1 MRESVSHPHSRL
13 FWIALLAVGS
23 LTVLTGIAV
32 LVALMN
38 PESIRNVPTVALVC
52 VLILLCVPAPVLLL
66 ERSDR
71 KAAQRQIKLEHE
83 STHPP
88 REAVLHAS
96 HQSEASAHRTHRSHH
111 ERSVQRPTESTN
123 TPAIS

>member
-1 MRESVSHPHSRL
+1 MMRESVSHPHSKL

-32 LVALMN
+32 LIALMN

-71 KAAQRQIKLEHE
+71 KAAQRHNNLDHT
-83 STHPP
+83 SAHSP
-88 REAVLHAS
+88 REAVLHAP
-96 HQSEASAHRTHRSHH
+96 HQSDASAHRTHRSHH
-111 ERSVQRPTESTN
+111 ERSVQRTTES
-123 TPAIS
+123 AIS